1 MMILAAA
8 TSARGGHRRRL
19 VGPAIGVV
27 LAALCCPPAVAQQLT
42 AAERARVDSAAQ
54 AVLAATG
61 APSASVAIVRGGAI
75 AYEQA
80 YGQAR
85 VEPATPAT
93 PAMRYAIGSVSK
105 QFTAAAVLLLA
116 EEGRLSLDDRVARW
130 FPRLTRA
137 DEISLRQLL
146 SMTSGY
152 QDYWPQDYV
161 FPDMRRPA
169 TAPTIV
175 DRWAG
180 RPLDVEPGTRWQY
193 SNTNYVIAGA
203 IVERVAGMPLMDF
216 LRRRIFTPLGMTSV
230 ADFDA
235 GPLSASDAG
244 PYLRNGLGPLR
255 LAPKEGRGWL
265 FGAGGLAM
273 TARDLALWDLSVIE
287 QSVLRPA
294 SYRAQQADVLL
305 ANGTATGYGLGVS
318 VGTQGGRRRI
328 SHGGGVSGYTTSNT
342 IYPDDRAAIV
352 VFTDIYPGGGGA
364 TGQLTARIAGILF
377 PPGDSAADAAR
388 ALARRVYDGLTRG
401 TLDRTLFTPN
411 ANDYFTDEVLAD
423 YAASLGPL
431 GAPTDFLARGQSL
444 RGGMT
449 IRSYVFR
456 AGGVTLS
463 LTMMVLPDGRI
474 EQYIVERG
482 G

>member
-1 MMILAAA
+1 MNGGIVGRRAVRWAMSASLVTGLAGPAAA
-8 TSARGGHRRRL
+8 QRL
-19 VGPAIGVV
+19 TPAE
-27 LAALCCPPAVAQQLT
+27 Q
-42 AAERARVDSAAQ
+42 ARVDSAAL

-61 APSASVAIVRGGAI
+61 APSASVAIVRGGRV

-105 QFTAAAVLLLA
+105 QFTATAVLLLA

-137 DEISLRQLL
+137 DEISIRQLL

-161 FPDMRRPA
+161 FTDMRRPA
-169 TAPTIV
+169 TAQAIM

-180 RPLDVEPGTRWQY
+180 KALDFEPGARWQY

-255 LAPKEGRGWL
+255 PAPKEGRGWL

-294 SYRAQQADVLL
+294 SYRTQQTDVLL
-305 ANGTATGYGLGVS
+305 ADGTATGYGLGVS

-364 TGQLTARIAGILF
+364 TGQIAARIAGILF
-377 PPGDSAADAAR
+377 PPADSAADAAR

-411 ANDYFTDEVLAD
+411 ANDYFTDEALAD

-431 GAPTDFLARGQSL
+431 GTPTDFLARGQSL
-444 RGGMT
+444 RGGMA

-463 LTMMVLPDGRI
+463 LTMMILPDGRI